1 MLISGFSLHH
11 HWGEVSTMNYRL
23 SPSDLTFLYDSCKH
37 CFVLKV
43 KHGISQPSI
52 PLPGVFSAISALQ
65 KNFYSDKRTDVV
77 SPDLPPGIVKYG
89 ELKVRSC
96 DISIPGS
103 ASTCSL
109 SGRFDI
115 VAELDDQTYAVMDFK
130 TGNPSDEKAAM
141 YARQLHAYAI
151 SLEQPGP
158 DALHLAPVSRLG
170 LLYFT
175 PDSCDR
181 PDASKQILS
190 GPMKWIEVPRDDAA
204 FLDFLKQ
211 VVELL
216 DGPLPPPDA
225 ENCGWC
231 KYRVQTASLA
241 GEPGAR
247 EAASG
252 DPPECPRCQGPMS
265 RRTGKR
271 GEFWGCNKFP
281 DCRGTR
287 NL

>member
-1 MLISGFSLHH
+1 MLIPGFSLYHH
-11 HWGEVSTMNYRL
+11 RGEVSVMNYRL

-52 PLPGVFSAISALQ
+52 PLPGVFSVISALQ
-65 KNFYSDKRTDVV
+65 KDFYSDKRTDVV
-77 SPDLPPGIVKYG
+77 SPELPPGIVKYG
-89 ELKVRSC
+89 ELKVRSR

-103 ASTCSL
+103 SSTCCL

-115 VAELDDQTYAVMDFK
+115 VAELDDKTYAVMDFK
-130 TGNPSDEKAAM
+130 TGNPNDEKAAM
-141 YARQLHAYAI
+141 YGRQLHAYAI

-158 DALHLAPVSRLG
+158 EALHLAPVSKLG
-170 LLYFT
+170 LLFFS

-181 PDASKQILS
+181 PEALKQILA
-190 GPMKWIEVPRDDAA
+190 GPMKWIEVPRDDAV
-204 FLDFLKQ
+204 FFDFLKQ

-216 DGPLPPPDA
+216 DGPLPPPDI

-231 KYRVQTASLA
+231 KYRAQTASLA
-241 GEPGAR
+241 GEPGAG
-247 EAASG
+247 EVSPSAS
-252 DPPECPRCQGPMS
+252 PLCPRCQGPMT

-271 GEFWGCNKFP
+271 GDFWGCNKFP

>member
-1 MLISGFSLHH
+1 
-11 HWGEVSTMNYRL
+11 MNYRL
-23 SPSDLTFLYDSCKH
+23 SPSDLTFLYDSCKR

-65 KNFYSDKRTDVV
+65 KNFYSDKRTEVV
-77 SPDLPPGIVKYG
+77 SPDLPPGTVKYG
-89 ELKVRSC
+89 ELKVRSR
-96 DISIPGS
+96 DLSIPGS
-103 ASTCSL
+103 SSLCFL

-115 VAELDDQTYAVMDFK
+115 VAELDDKTYAVMDFK
-130 TGNPSDEKAAM
+130 TGNPNDEKAAM

-158 DALHLAPVSRLG
+158 DALRLSPVSKLG

-204 FLDFLKQ
+204 FLDFLRH

-216 DGPLPPPDA
+216 DGPLPPPDPD
-225 ENCGWC
+225 NCNWC
-231 KYRVQTASLA
+231 KYLAQTAQWA
-241 GEPGAR
+241 GLKGDRKTSAGAAEPPA
-247 EAASG
+247 
-252 DPPECPRCQGPMS
+252 CPQCQGPMS

-271 GEFWGCNKFP
+271 GDFWGCNNFP
-281 DCRGTR
+281 NCRGTR
-287 NL
+287 NINSGTQY